1 MFWTDYGFDSPRI
14 ERADLTGENRRSLVS
29 FGIDWYFAWFPMSV
43 VVDYNHDPDRII
55 WMDRYDNYID
65 FSDFE
70 GNTIE
75 LGYIRQNIR
84 PADLALYGDI
94 LYWADENSRSIEWFN
109 MTQPINLHYNFGHL
123 TNGYLAGIVVS
134 DKSRQPFGKKIQLI
148 KLCDVCLRTFY
159 QMYNVYD
166 TCSSCPISFPEPTC
180 LLVSA
185 KTRSSGIIDFQT
197 PRF

>member
-43 VVDYNHDPDRII
+43 VIDYDHDPERIF

-65 FSDFE
+65 YVDFD
-70 GNTIE
+70 GNEAE
-75 LGYIRQNIR
+75 LTYINQNIR

-109 MTQPINLHYNFGHL
+109 MTQPVNLHYNFGHL

-134 DKSRQPFGKKIQLI
+134 DKSRQPSSKKIHLIIVIFPIYIVLRYDITVCSICCFAGCCFCQLNTQCW
-148 KLCDVCLRTFY
+148 LF
-159 QMYNVYD
+159 
-166 TCSSCPISFPEPTC
+166 
-180 LLVSA
+180 
-185 KTRSSGIIDFQT
+185 
-197 PRF
+197 